1 MRDSPWR
8 GLPPGTPGTI
18 SVLRVPGLAR
28 IEAFWGRKPDG
39 RLALLIALH
48 RVEDVPLELPTVRG
62 VELLVVAADRR
73 LHLVLEPAG
82 DWEMFH
88 ALCLD
93 LLSAADGGSD
103 EATGLQLLV
112 SRLSR
117 WQKFLSKGTGKLLDE
132 REVRGLIG
140 ELLFLRDYLVS
151 VVGAAAVECW
161 QGPLGLP
168 QDFVFDGRLV
178 EVKTFAAGSD
188 PSVRITSAEQ
198 LTSGGVPLFLHLVC
212 LVRQDDGLNL
222 PDLVDDLRL
231 CLGPSHA
238 ASQAFDER
246 LLSMGYLDL
255 PEYRATSYA
264 VTSVGNYEVR
274 DGFPRVTTEDLP
286 AGVKDLAYSI
296 CLADMRSFAV
306 PASVLTSAVGGRT

>member
-1 MRDSPWR
+1 MRDSPWK
-8 GLPPGTPGTI
+8 GLPPGTPGTL

-39 RLALLIALH
+39 RLALLIALQ
-48 RVEDVPLELPTVRG
+48 RIEDVPLELPTVRG
-62 VELLVVAADRR
+62 VELLIVAEDRR
-73 LHLVLEPAG
+73 LQLVLEPAG

-93 LLSAADGGSD
+93 LLSAADGGAD
-103 EATGLQLLV
+103 EATGLHLLV
-112 SRLSR
+112 SRLLR

-140 ELLFLRDYLVS
+140 ELLFLRDYLVPT
-151 VVGAAAVECW
+151 VGAAAVECW

-198 LTSGGVPLFLHLVC
+198 LTSGDVPLYLHLVC
-212 LVRQDDGLNL
+212 LVRQDDGLTL
-222 PDLVDDLRL
+222 PDLADDLRRFL
-231 CLGPSHA
+231 NASHA
-238 ASQAFDER
+238 ASESFEDR
-246 LLSMGYLDL
+246 LLTMGYVDL
-255 PEYRATSYA
+255 PEYRGMSYA
-264 VTSVGNYEVR
+264 VTSVTDYVVR
-274 DGFPRVTTEDLP
+274 DGFPRLTTEQIP
-286 AGVKDLAYSI
+286 AGVKDLAYSVR
-296 CLADMRSFAV
+296 LADMRPFAV
-306 PASVLTSAVGGRT
+306 PAGEVTGAVGAQT

>member
-1 MRDSPWR
+1 MRDNPWK
-8 GLPPGTPGTI
+8 GLPPGTPGTL

-48 RVEDVPLELPTVRG
+48 RVEDVPLELPTVKG
-62 VELLVVAADRR
+62 VELLVVAADSR
-73 LHLVLEPAG
+73 LQLVLEPAG

-93 LLSAADGGSD
+93 LLSVADEGKD

-112 SRLSR
+112 ARLLR

-132 REVRGLIG
+132 RQVRGLIG

-151 VVGAAAVECW
+151 TVGTAAVECW
-161 QGPLGLP
+161 QGPMGLP
-168 QDFVFDGRLV
+168 QDFVFNGRLV

-198 LTSGGVPLFLHLVC
+198 LTSSEVPLFLHLVC
-212 LVRQDDGLNL
+212 LVRQDDGLAL
-222 PDLVDDLRL
+222 PDLVDELRRL
-231 CLGPSHA
+231 LAPSHA
-238 ASQAFDER
+238 ATETFEDR
-246 LLSMGYLDL
+246 LLTMGYVDL
-255 PEYRATSYA
+255 PEYRAMSYA
-264 VTSVGNYEVR
+264 VTSTGDYEVR
-274 DGFPRVTTEDLP
+274 DGFPRLTTEQVP
-286 AGVKDLAYSI
+286 TGVKDVAYSI

-306 PASVLTSAVGGRT
+306 PADAVSGACGAQT